1 MPRRPSPQLLLEG
14 LGTIPRCPA
23 HLVCLSHEGL
33 PILPRDQVRPLLLS
47 SLTTPLLCPS
57 LSPSFF
63 ICQVEESPTPAP
75 AMPLGTQR
83 CLPSIENLAL
93 GQNLKGLMATLSP
106 HNRFTAIQTGWC
118 WTREGRSL
126 KPYTTSAASSRA
138 LRCPWAPKRTPPG
151 SAGTSWTVSR
161 RWLMVRR
168 PVGSEKRLF
177 LSSGWGWRRGVG
189 GSRRSWEEMECS
201 SLGSSWP
208 SFCP

>member
-118 WTREGRSL
+118 WTREEGGREAWRQKDPPPSPPCREEPQL
-126 KPYTTSAASSRA
+126 KSTGCS
-138 LRCPWAPKRTPPG
+138 
-151 SAGTSWTVSR
+151 
-161 RWLMVRR
+161 
-168 PVGSEKRLF
+168 
-177 LSSGWGWRRGVG
+177 VG
-189 GSRRSWEEMECS
+189 GCGRPPA
-201 SLGSSWP
+201 GSNVTASVNLRK
-208 SFCP
+208 